1 MTDHAL
7 TPKRPVAAAA
17 FAGMTV
23 TALITVACF
32 LGGLLLL
39 PPVAWWASG
48 DHAFLADPYFFGG
61 EIESLVKNALA
72 HATLLEKVVGVTDV
86 PSAAVEALSR
96 YGLVLSMSAR
106 LLSSLVAAI
115 LLGNVAFDAI
125 YASKVPVIRVRHIAG
140 PQLFA
145 NRAARRRLAAVWRRR
160 FGRSEP
166 GIDLARGLTL
176 PRALEALHFLLI
188 GGTGAGKTTIL
199 QLMIASALGKG
210 DRMFVLDVKGDM
222 TARFPT
228 NAFVLLSIEDFRS
241 DKWVPGWDFLTAAD
255 AEELAI
261 VLILATSDPSWSNGA
276 RKILSA
282 IIRFLQKEMSV
293 RRKAWTWK
301 SLDRMLKMSI
311 EDLYRILA
319 SFDPQAAAFID
330 VTHDETRKQAMSFY
344 LVMLAGAA
352 QTVEAFAAM
361 GDAGPETFSIRRW
374 FEGKDPRQA
383 VILRQSQRSPALSA
397 TLVRLM
403 LKVAA
408 DTAAEYAAEA
418 APAPTWFFLDEVAQI
433 GKTEAVPRLAAI
445 GRSAGIRM
453 VAAVQSPS
461 QLREIYGPDGSQ
473 ALLDN
478 FTTKIVGRVAAGA
491 TADEIS
497 EKWIGTR
504 KAEWW
509 ETVGEDETGRS
520 KTEKK
525 TGDVP
530 VVDSQFLT
538 DELGFASDFTGN
550 PTVKAIVL
558 GHRDV
563 GLLKWPVGIWP
574 IRRDSVVRPEDA
586 RRMAK
591 YGRHIT

>member
-7 TPKRPVAAAA
+7 TPKKPATAAAI
-17 FAGMTV
+17 AGMTV

-32 LGGLLLL
+32 LGGLLIL

-61 EIESLVKNALA
+61 MIETLLKDALA
-72 HATLLEKVVGVTDV
+72 HSTLLEKVVGVTDV
-86 PSAAVEALSR
+86 PFAFVEALNRHS
-96 YGLVLSMSAR
+96 LTPSMSAR
-106 LLSSLVAAI
+106 VLSSLVAGV
-115 LLGNVAFDAI
+115 LLGNLAYDAI
-125 YASKVPVIRVRHIAG
+125 YTSKVPVIRVWHIAG
-140 PQLFA
+140 PRLRA
-145 NRAARRRLAAVWRRR
+145 NRAARRGLSAVWRKR

-166 GIDLARGLTL
+166 GIELARGLTL
-176 PRALEALHFLLI
+176 PRALEVLHFLLV

-199 QLMIASALGKG
+199 QHMIGSALGKG
-210 DRMFVLDVKGDM
+210 DRMFMLDVKGDM
-222 TARFPT
+222 TACFPSD
-228 NAFVLLSIEDFRS
+228 AFVLLSIEDFRS

-255 AEELAI
+255 ADELAI

-311 EDLYRILA
+311 DDIHRILA

-330 VTHDETRKQAMSFY
+330 VTQDETRKQAMSFY

-374 FEGKDPRQA
+374 FEGKDPRRA
-383 VILRQSQRSPALSA
+383 VILRQSQRSPQVSA
-397 TLVRLM
+397 MMVRLL

-433 GKTEAVPRLAAI
+433 GKSEAVPRLAAI

-453 VAAVQSPS
+453 VTAVQSPS
-461 QLREIYGPDGSQ
+461 QLREIYGADGSQ

-504 KAEWW
+504 KVEWW
-509 ETVGEDETGRS
+509 ETVGRDEAGRS
-520 KTEKK
+520 KAEKK

-538 DELGFASDFTGN
+538 DELGFATSFVGN
-550 PTVKAIVL
+550 PTVKALVL

-563 GLLKWPVGIWP
+563 GLLTWTAGIWP

-591 YGRHIT
+591 YGRSS